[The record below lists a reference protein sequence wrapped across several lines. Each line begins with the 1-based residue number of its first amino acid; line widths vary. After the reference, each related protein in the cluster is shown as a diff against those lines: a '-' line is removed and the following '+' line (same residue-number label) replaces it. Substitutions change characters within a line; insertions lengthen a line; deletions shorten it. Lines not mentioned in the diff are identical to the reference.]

1 MPDTGQWGST
11 TTGQWRLKPGYG
23 NLLGQL
29 DDMSFGLGPGKIAK
43 QNYKA
48 LNRGDDVSSLGMF
61 NSINQEGAA
70 ERQNINEDYM
80 TGGNA
85 LVAGMGGD
93 QANVLQRLKEDALG
107 QSRQRQSMATASAIP
122 QLQSNLAGT
131 WQNSI
136 NSANQAELA
145 KYGQMGNLLGQGQ
158 YEKPKGFNWGSFLG
172 NLGGAAASA
181 FI

>member
-11 TTGQWRLKPGYG
+11 TEGQWRLKPGYG
-23 NLLGQL
+23 NLLGQVNDL
-29 DDMSFGLGPGKIAK
+29 NFGLGPGKIAK

-61 NSINQEGAA
+61 NPINQQAAA
-70 ERQNINEDYM
+70 ERQGINEDYM

-85 LVAGMGGD
+85 LVANMGGD
-93 QANVLQRLKEDALG
+93 QANVLQRLKEGALDE
-107 QSRQRQSMATASAIP
+107 SRKRQSQATASAIP
-122 QLQSNLAGT
+122 QLMSETGGM
-131 WQNSI
+131 WQNSM
-136 NSANQAELA
+136 NSRNQAELA

-172 NLGGAAASA
+172 NLGGAAAAA
-181 FI
+181 FV